1 MNQMLLNNQ
10 EFVEALTIKERI
22 ELFKEMEEDYFN
34 YDQEIIDSIFMEWIN
49 RKSSLKMED
58 FDEIITNQ
66 GYDYRYYKY
75 VISQKYN
82 YLLA

>member
-75 VISQKYN
+75 VISQK
-82 YLLA
+82 